1 MNSTRIL
8 GAIALFCMSGVSA
21 YAADP
26 VKIGL
31 VTTMSGPAGYLGQEI
46 KDGFELAV
54 AQGGGELGGVPVTVD
69 VQDDNFEPGQAK
81 QIVDHMISDQGVR
94 LLTGIVFS
102 NVLTAALPDIVDE
115 GAFYIS
121 PSAAPS
127 NFAGKDCDK
136 NYFVVAKENETLF
149 EAAGQYA
156 NDLKFDSAFL
166 LAPNFQAGKDAITGF
181 KRYFKGKLVGEIF
194 TQLDQTDF
202 SAELAKIRAAK
213 PAVVFQFH
221 PGGLGITF
229 LRQYQQS
236 GLIKDIPMIAPEL
249 DSRML
254 EAVGSA
260 ALGLNVVS
268 QWNADLDNDANKAFV
283 KAWMDKYGRLP
294 TTYAAQGYDA
304 AQLYGSALKATAGDV
319 SNADAFRD
327 AMRKA
332 DFKSVRGNFAFAA
345 NQHPKQ
351 DWYGLRVEQGSDGKP
366 FLKTV
371 ATVFKDHADA
381 NVQDCKM

>member
-1 MNSTRIL
+1 MKLRKAWGTL
-8 GAIALFCMSGVSA
+8 ALACLTGGGA
-21 YAADP
+21 YADDP

-54 AQGGGELGGVPVTVD
+54 EQGNGTLGGVPVTVL
-69 VQDDNFEPGQAK
+69 VEDDNFDPGQAK
-81 QIVDHMISDQGVR
+81 QIVDHLIADEGVK
-94 LLTGIVFS
+94 LVTGIVFS
-102 NVLTAALPDIVDE
+102 NVLTAALPDVVDE
-115 GAFYIS
+115 GAFYVS

-136 NYFVVAKENETLF
+136 NYFVVAKENTTLF

-156 NDLKFDSAFL
+156 NDLGYESAYL
-166 LAPNFQAGKDAITGF
+166 LAPNFQAGKDAMTGF
-181 KRYFKGKLVGEIF
+181 KRYFKGSVVGEIF

-202 SAELAKIRAAK
+202 SAELAKVRAAK

-221 PGGLGITF
+221 PGGLGIAF
-229 LRQYQQS
+229 LRQYQQA
-236 GLIKDIPMIAPEL
+236 GLDKEIPMIAPEV
-249 DSRML
+249 DAQMQ

-260 ALGLNVVS
+260 ALGVNTVS
-268 QWNADLDNDANKAFV
+268 QWNSDFDNEANTAFV
-283 KAWMDKYGRLP
+283 KAWTDKYGRLP

-304 AQLYGSALKATAGDV
+304 AQLYGSALQATGGDV
-319 SNADAFRD
+319 SDSDAFRD

-332 DFKSVRGNFAFAA
+332 GFKSVRGNFSFAA

-351 DWYGLRVEQGSDGKP
+351 AWYGLKVEAGSDGKTY
-366 FLKTV
+366 LKTV
-371 ATVFKDHADA
+371 ATIFTDHADA
-381 NVQDCKM
+381 YVDECKM